1 MFYGRAAAL
10 RGQVFSCTG
19 WCNENSIVSG
29 SNGNIKLIRNG
40 LCAALSGVFCKSISG
55 SCFEQAPL
63 SSHFSSE
70 EWQKGTFLS
79 TVEKKG
85 GKIHARRAKP
95 EFFEFL
101 QFRRRICPRGYRTS
115 VFSLSGIRALIR
127 LVTLRSHVTI
137 TCYIL
142 YYLSHNPHQRDG
154 VFLRD

>member
-1 MFYGRAAAL
+1 
-10 RGQVFSCTG
+10 VFSCTG

-70 EWQKGTFLS
+70 ERQKGTFLS

-85 GKIHARRAKP
+85 GRYMQ
-95 EFFEFL
+95 EEQSQNFL
-101 QFRRRICPRGYRTS
+101 NFYNFDGGSALEGIGPVSS
-115 VFSLSGIRALIR
+115 VS
-127 LVTLRSHVTI
+127 
-137 TCYIL
+137 
-142 YYLSHNPHQRDG
+142 P
-154 VFLRD
+154 